1 MKKMILITV
10 CIMFAIA
17 AVTSITATY
26 FISNQEIDN
35 IILKKSQAQ
44 AALIANNV
52 TYVLR
57 TSSRPLLDLQALM
70 TSLKERSDIS
80 YAVVIDK
87 NMKAIAHSDKQKL
100 GKIYKDSYTLE
111 GASKGKSQFS
121 KWYAEIQQVWVYDI
135 MVPVHVDGE
144 LFGAFDIG
152 IPITEVSEA
161 VEDIMLTLL
170 ISILVIFV
178 ICVCVLVLLLAR
190 FVKPLSGLQK
200 ALQDISK
207 GDGDLTVR
215 LPVQGSD
222 EIAKI
227 ASDFNIFVNNINK
240 IISKTVQTGI
250 DLARSATEIRS
261 QSLQALSRGEEQS
274 GQSLVVVT
282 SMSQMIATINDIS
295 HNATSAVDSAQK
307 ANNGIQSGRQTL
319 QESIMTINNLGDEMT
334 DMSLV
339 ITSLAKKTQSIGS
352 ILDVIRSISA
362 QTNLLALNAAIEA
375 ARAGDAGRGF
385 SVVADEVRSLASK
398 TASSTDEIQ
407 TMIDQLQ
414 NEAKNAVIAMDSS
427 KSLAVDSAK
436 TTQNAQEMLDD
447 ISEQV
452 SMILDVNTQVATAT
466 GQQSSVANEIN
477 VNMDTVDS
485 SVKEGLNASYALE
498 KTSKQLEEL
507 ALALDHHVGSF
518 KI

>member
-17 AVTSITATY
+17 AVTSITSTY
-26 FISNQEIDN
+26 YISNQEIDN

-44 AALIANNV
+44 AAVIANNV
-52 TYVLR
+52 AYVLR
-57 TSSRPLLDLQALM
+57 TSSQPLLDLQELVA
-70 TSLKERSDIS
+70 SLKKRSDIS
-80 YAVVIDK
+80 YAIVIDK
-87 NMKAIAHSDKQKL
+87 NITAVAHSDEQKL
-100 GKIYKDSYTLE
+100 GKVYNDNYTLE
-111 GASKGKSQFS
+111 GAGKGKSKHS

-161 VEDIMLTLL
+161 VEDIMLTQL
-170 ISILVIFV
+170 IAIVSIFV
-178 ICVCVLVLLLAR
+178 VCVCVLVLLLAR
-190 FVKPLSGLQK
+190 FVKPLSGLQQ

-227 ASDFNIFVNNINK
+227 ASDFNIFVNNINE
-240 IISKTVQTGI
+240 IISKSVQTGI
-250 DLARSATEIRS
+250 DLGRSATEIRS
-261 QSLQALSRGEEQS
+261 QSLQALSRGEQQS

-282 SMSQMIATINDIS
+282 SMSQMIATINEIS
-295 HNATSAVDSAQK
+295 QNAASAVDSAQR

-319 QESIMTINNLGDEMT
+319 QESIVTINNLGDEMT

-339 ITSLAKKTQSIGS
+339 ITSLAQKTQSIGS

-375 ARAGDAGRGF
+375 ARAGEAGRGF
-385 SVVADEVRSLASK
+385 SVVADEVRNLASK

-414 NEAKNAVIAMDSS
+414 NEAKNAVTAMDSS

-452 SMILDVNTQVATAT
+452 SMILDVNTQVASAT
-466 GQQSSVANEIN
+466 GKQSSVANEIN

-485 SVKEGLNASYALE
+485 SVKEGLNASYELE
-498 KTSKQLEEL
+498 KTSKQLEDL
-507 ALALDHHVGSF
+507 ALALDHQVGSF

>member
-1 MKKMILITV
+1 
-10 CIMFAIA
+10 MFAIA
-17 AVTSITATY
+17 AVTSITSTY
-26 FISNQEIDN
+26 YISNQEIDN

-44 AALIANNV
+44 AAVIANNV
-52 TYVLR
+52 AYVLR
-57 TSSRPLLDLQALM
+57 TSSQPLLDLQELVA
-70 TSLKERSDIS
+70 SLKKRSDIS
-80 YAVVIDK
+80 YAIVIDK
-87 NMKAIAHSDKQKL
+87 NITAVAHSDEQKL
-100 GKIYKDSYTLE
+100 GKVYNDNYTLE
-111 GASKGKSQFS
+111 GAGKGKSKHS

-161 VEDIMLTLL
+161 VEDIMLTQL
-170 ISILVIFV
+170 IAIVSIFV
-178 ICVCVLVLLLAR
+178 VCVCVLVLLLAR
-190 FVKPLSGLQK
+190 FVKPLSGLQQ

-227 ASDFNIFVNNINK
+227 ASDFNIFVNNINE
-240 IISKTVQTGI
+240 IISKSVQTGI
-250 DLARSATEIRS
+250 DLGRSATEIRS
-261 QSLQALSRGEEQS
+261 QSLQALSRGEQQS

-282 SMSQMIATINDIS
+282 SMSQMIATINEIS
-295 HNATSAVDSAQK
+295 QNAASAVDSAQR

-319 QESIMTINNLGDEMT
+319 QESIVTINNLGDEMT

-339 ITSLAKKTQSIGS
+339 ITSLAQKTQSIGS

-375 ARAGDAGRGF
+375 ARAGEAGRGF
-385 SVVADEVRSLASK
+385 SVVADEVRNLASK

-414 NEAKNAVIAMDSS
+414 NEAKNAVTAMDSS

-452 SMILDVNTQVATAT
+452 SMILDVNTQVASAT
-466 GQQSSVANEIN
+466 GKQSSVANEIN

-485 SVKEGLNASYALE
+485 SVKEGLNASYELE
-498 KTSKQLEEL
+498 KTSKQLEDL
-507 ALALDHHVGSF
+507 ALALDHQVGSF

>member
-1 MKKMILITV
+1 
-10 CIMFAIA
+10 
-17 AVTSITATY
+17 
-26 FISNQEIDN
+26 
-35 IILKKSQAQ
+35 
-44 AALIANNV
+44 
-52 TYVLR
+52 
-57 TSSRPLLDLQALM
+57 
-70 TSLKERSDIS
+70 
-80 YAVVIDK
+80 
-87 NMKAIAHSDKQKL
+87 
-100 GKIYKDSYTLE
+100 
-111 GASKGKSQFS
+111 
-121 KWYAEIQQVWVYDI
+121 
-135 MVPVHVDGE
+135 
-144 LFGAFDIG
+144 
-152 IPITEVSEA
+152 
-161 VEDIMLTLL
+161 
-170 ISILVIFV
+170 
-178 ICVCVLVLLLAR
+178 
-190 FVKPLSGLQK
+190 
-200 ALQDISK
+200 
-207 GDGDLTVR
+207 
-215 LPVQGSD
+215 
-222 EIAKI
+222 
-227 ASDFNIFVNNINK
+227 
-240 IISKTVQTGI
+240 
-250 DLARSATEIRS
+250 
-261 QSLQALSRGEEQS
+261 
-274 GQSLVVVT
+274 
-282 SMSQMIATINDIS
+282 
-295 HNATSAVDSAQK
+295 
-307 ANNGIQSGRQTL
+307 
-319 QESIMTINNLGDEMT
+319 MTINNLGDEMT

-414 NEAKNAVIAMDSS
+414 NEAKNAVTAMDSS

-507 ALALDHHVGSF
+507 ALALDQHVGSF

>member
-1 MKKMILITV
+1 
-10 CIMFAIA
+10 
-17 AVTSITATY
+17 
-26 FISNQEIDN
+26 
-35 IILKKSQAQ
+35 
-44 AALIANNV
+44 
-52 TYVLR
+52 
-57 TSSRPLLDLQALM
+57 
-70 TSLKERSDIS
+70 
-80 YAVVIDK
+80 
-87 NMKAIAHSDKQKL
+87 
-100 GKIYKDSYTLE
+100 
-111 GASKGKSQFS
+111 
-121 KWYAEIQQVWVYDI
+121 
-135 MVPVHVDGE
+135 
-144 LFGAFDIG
+144 
-152 IPITEVSEA
+152 
-161 VEDIMLTLL
+161 
-170 ISILVIFV
+170 
-178 ICVCVLVLLLAR
+178 
-190 FVKPLSGLQK
+190 
-200 ALQDISK
+200 
-207 GDGDLTVR
+207 
-215 LPVQGSD
+215 
-222 EIAKI
+222 
-227 ASDFNIFVNNINK
+227 
-240 IISKTVQTGI
+240 
-250 DLARSATEIRS
+250 
-261 QSLQALSRGEEQS
+261 
-274 GQSLVVVT
+274 
-282 SMSQMIATINDIS
+282 
-295 HNATSAVDSAQK
+295 
-307 ANNGIQSGRQTL
+307 
-319 QESIMTINNLGDEMT
+319 MT

-414 NEAKNAVIAMDSS
+414 NEAKNAVTAMDSS

-507 ALALDHHVGSF
+507 ALALDQHVGSF